1 MEHKTRR
8 TILKTTGSAAVLG
21 TVAGCLGGGGGEED
35 GDDNESAGNESD
47 DSMDEE
53 EEEEETSMA
62 NLRVAHLSPDAPNVD
77 VYVDGDAVLEDVPY
91 RSVSDYMELETGTYE
106 VMITAAGD
114 QDTVVF
120 DDELEVP
127 EGDFTV
133 AALGEIAEENQPFA
147 PVVLEDDLSD
157 PGEMARVRL
166 VHASPDAPAV
176 DVTVHESGDALFEDV
191 AFGEAAAAEVP
202 AGSYTLEVRP
212 ATENNDGDVV
222 ATFDVE
228 LMAGTVYSAFAVGY
242 LVPDEAPADAPFDLE
257 VVVDAGGED
266 GGDEAETGQLRAAH
280 MSPDAPNVDV
290 YVDGDAVLEDV
301 PYRAVSDYL
310 ELATG
315 SHDVMITAAGDQDT
329 VVFDETIELSSGA
342 YSAVALG
349 ELAEENQPFA
359 VELYE
364 DDLSDPGEMARV
376 RLVHASPDAPA
387 VDVTVHESG
396 DALFEDI
403 AFAEAVTA
411 EVPAGSYTLEVRP
424 ATENNDGEV
433 AATFDVEVAAGTVYT
448 AFATGYLAPDEAPAE
463 EPFDLEVAVDAEAG
477 GD

>member
-1 MEHKTRR
+1 MQQQTRR
-8 TILKTTGSAAVLG
+8 TILKTTGGAVVLG
-21 TVAGCLGGGGGEED
+21 TLAGCTGGDSDDEGN
-35 GDDNESAGNESD
+35 DNESTGNESD

-53 EEEEETSMA
+53 EEEATMA
-62 NLRVAHLSPDAPNVD
+62 NLRVAHLAPDAPNVD

-91 RSVSDYMELETGTYE
+91 RAVSEYMELETGTYD
-106 VMITAAGD
+106 VQITAAGD

-133 AALGEIAEENQPFA
+133 AALGELAEENQPFA
-147 PVVLEDDLSD
+147 PAVLEDDLSD

-176 DVTVHESGDALFEDV
+176 DVTVAESGDALVEGA
-191 AFGEAAAAEVP
+191 AFGDAAAVEVP

-242 LVPDEAPADAPFDLE
+242 LTPDEAPADAPFDLE
-257 VVVDAGGED
+257 VVVDAGPEM
-266 GGDEAETGQLRAAH
+266 GQLRAAH

-329 VVFDETIELSSGA
+329 VVFDETIELSDGA

-349 ELAEENQPFA
+349 ELAEENQSFA

-376 RLVHASPDAPA
+376 RLVHTSPDAPA
-387 VDVTVHESG
+387 VDVTLHGSG
-396 DALFEDI
+396 DALYEDV
-403 AFAEAVTA
+403 AFAEAATA

-433 AATFDVEVAAGTVYT
+433 AATFDVEVMSGGVYT
-448 AFATGYLAPDEAPAE
+448 AFATGYLMPGDAPAD
-463 EPFDLEVAVDAEAG
+463 EPFDLEIAVDAEAG

>member
-1 MEHKTRR
+1 MQQQTRR
-8 TILKTTGSAAVLG
+8 TILKTTGGAVVLG
-21 TVAGCLGGGGGEED
+21 TLAGCTGGDPDE
-35 GDDNESAGNESD
+35 GDDNESSGNESTGNESD

-53 EEEEETSMA
+53 AMA

-77 VYVDGDAVLEDVPY
+77 VYVGGDPVLEDVPY
-91 RSVSDYMELETGTYE
+91 RAVSEYLELAPGTYE

-127 EGDFTV
+127 EGNFTV
-133 AALGEIAEENQPFA
+133 AALGELAEENQPFA

-176 DVTVHESGDALFEDV
+176 DVTVAESGDALFEDV

-212 ATENNDGDVV
+212 ATENNDGEVA

-242 LVPDEAPADAPFDLE
+242 LAPGDAPADEPFDLE
-257 VVVDAGGED
+257 VVVDAGPEM
-266 GGDEAETGQLRAAH
+266 AQLRAAH

-290 YVDGDAVLEDV
+290 YVDGDAALEDV
-301 PYRAVSDYL
+301 PYRAVSEYL

-329 VVFDETIELSSGA
+329 VVFDETIELSDGA

-376 RLVHASPDAPA
+376 RLIHTSPDAPA
-387 VDVTVHESG
+387 VDVTLHGSG
-396 DALFEDI
+396 DVLFEDV
-403 AFAEAVTA
+403 AFGEAATA

-433 AATFDVEVAAGTVYT
+433 AATFDVEVMSGGVYT
-448 AFATGYLAPDEAPAE
+448 AFATGYLMPGDAPAD
-463 EPFDLEVAVDAEAG
+463 EPFDLEIAVDAEAG

>member
-1 MEHKTRR
+1 MQAQTRR
-8 TILKTTGSAAVLG
+8 TVLKTTGGAVVLG
-21 TVAGCLGGGGGEED
+21 TLAGCTGGGGDDE
-35 GDDNESAGNESD
+35 GDNNESAGNESD
-47 DSMDEE
+47 DSMDEGA
-53 EEEEETSMA
+53 ETMA
-62 NLRVAHLSPDAPNVD
+62 NLRVAHLAPDAPNVD

-91 RSVSDYMELETGTYE
+91 RAVSDYLELAPGTYD

-114 QDTVVF
+114 ADTVVF
-120 DDELEVP
+120 DDQLEIP
-127 EGDFTV
+127 AGDFTV
-133 AALGEIAEENQPFA
+133 AALGELAEENQPFA

-176 DVTVHESGDALFEDV
+176 DVTVHESGDALFEGV
-191 AFGEAAAAEVP
+191 EFGGTATAEVP

-212 ATENNDGDVV
+212 ATENNDGEVV

-228 LMAGTVYSAFAVGY
+228 LMAGAVYSAFAVGY
-242 LVPDEAPADAPFDLE
+242 LSPGDAPADAPFDLE
-257 VVVDAGGED
+257 VVVDA
-266 GGDEAETGQLRAAH
+266 EAGSEMSQLRAAH

-315 SHDVMITAAGDQDT
+315 SHDVMITAAGDAET

-349 ELAEENQPFA
+349 ELAEQNQPFS

-364 DDLSDPGEMARV
+364 NDLSDPGEMARV
-376 RLVHASPDAPA
+376 SLVHTSPDAPA
-387 VDVTVHESG
+387 VDVTVAGSG
-396 DALFEDI
+396 DALYEDVG
-403 AFAEAVTA
+403 FAEAATA

-433 AATFDVEVAAGTVYT
+433 AATFDVEVMAGTVYS
-448 AFATGYLAPDEAPAE
+448 AFAVGYLMPDDAPADV
-463 EPFDLEVAVDAEAG
+463 PFDLEVVVDAEAG
-477 GD
+477 GY

>member
-1 MEHKTRR
+1 
-8 TILKTTGSAAVLG
+8 VLG

-47 DSMDEE
+47 DSMDDEE
-53 EEEEETSMA
+53 EMTMS

-91 RSVSDYMELETGTYE
+91 RAVSEYLELAPGTYD

-133 AALGEIAEENQPFA
+133 AALGELAEENQSFA
-147 PVVLEDDLSD
+147 PAVFEDDLSD

-191 AFGEAAAAEVP
+191 AFGEAATAEVP

-242 LVPDEAPADAPFDLE
+242 LMPDEAPADAPFDLE
-257 VVVDAGGED
+257 VVVDAGGDSGSEM
-266 GGDEAETGQLRAAH
+266 GQLRAAH

-301 PYRAVSDYL
+301 PYRAVSEYL

-315 SHDVMITAAGDQDT
+315 SYDVMITAAGDQDT
-329 VVFDETIELSSGA
+329 VVFDETIELSTGA

-396 DALFEDI
+396 DALYEDV
-403 AFAEAVTA
+403 AFAEAATA

-424 ATENNDGEV
+424 ATENNDGDV
-433 AATFDVEVAAGTVYT
+433 AATFDVEVMSGGVYT
-448 AFATGYLAPDEAPAE
+448 AFATGYLMPGDAPAD
-463 EPFDLEVAVDAEAG
+463 EPFDLEVAVDAEAE